1 MEGDVEVDGVLGLG
15 DLQLTDVVDD
25 DVRGRT
31 WVRGLQLQAELGT
44 LAEDDLLE
52 GEVPDCVPLRDPGE
66 DIEDICERDLL

>member
-1 MEGDVEVDGVLGLG
+1 MDGVLGLG

-31 WVRGLQLQAELGT
+31 GVRGPQLQAELGT

-52 GEVPDCVPLRDPGE
+52 GEVPDCVPLRDDGE
-66 DIEDICERDLL
+66 DIDDI